1 MKKDTKNIGARLDI
15 VRKKLKLTIN
25 ALSKALGLT
34 EQTIINYLKDR
45 TTPPK
50 SFIFAL
56 KDLYGVNPDWLEKGK
71 GEMFIKNQEKADM
84 NPEFV
89 ERLKKDL
96 AGKDD
101 SFYKSLPVSKEK
113 LFDIIVLGKGKLSR
127 VEVIGLARKLNQ
139 PVDEYIDLA
148 GYTPAVFKKLLE
160 HKNARLLFR
169 SMGELSDKEFD
180 QVINSLTNV
189 LELHLKKHKKDD
201 TKRER

>member
-1 MKKDTKNIGARLDI
+1 MKWHKI
-15 VRKKLKLTIN
+15 
-25 ALSKALGLT
+25 
-34 EQTIINYLKDR
+34 
-45 TTPPK
+45 
-50 SFIFAL
+50 
-56 KDLYGVNPDWLEKGK
+56 KDLRNKLNISQKDFAKKIGISQSRLSEIESGKGSPNRSVLIAIEKIFNVNPDWLEKGE
-71 GEMFIKNQEKADM
+71 GEMFVKKQEEASM
-84 NPEFV
+84 NPEFI

-101 SFYKSLPVSKEK
+101 SFYKSLPVSKER

-148 GYTPAVFKKLLE
+148 GYTPEVFKKLLR

-189 LELHLKKHKKDD
+189 LKLHLKKHKKND
-201 TKRER
+201 TEREG

>member
-1 MKKDTKNIGARLDI
+1 MSGAKERLKKVRETLNLTQKHLADVTGVKWFTIKDIEIGKRKLSYNIAISLEEKYSI
-15 VRKKLKLTIN
+15 NSKWLLT
-25 ALSKALGLT
+25 
-34 EQTIINYLKDR
+34 
-45 TTPPK
+45 
-50 SFIFAL
+50 
-56 KDLYGVNPDWLEKGK
+56 GK
-71 GEMFIKNQEKADM
+71 GEMFVKNQEKADM

-113 LFDIIVLGKGKLSR
+113 LFDIIVLGKGKLTR

-139 PVDEYIDLA
+139 PVDEYVDLA